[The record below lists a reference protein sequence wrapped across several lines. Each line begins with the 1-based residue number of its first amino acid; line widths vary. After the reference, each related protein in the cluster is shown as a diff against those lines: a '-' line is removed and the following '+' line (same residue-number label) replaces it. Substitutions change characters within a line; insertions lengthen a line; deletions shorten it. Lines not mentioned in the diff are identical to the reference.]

1 MNTIAVLAV
10 FCITLFSIISD
21 HKGEDSEFAKQ
32 IGQGKRGRRPSRGCH
47 AKRAR
52 AYPSLS
58 GILGSIRRHHPVYGY
73 SRINYVQE
81 CAGGGWG
88 MARRQGTPRA
98 ALGVA
103 ALAVINL
110 AHISFVPGS

>member
-10 FCITLFSIISD
+10 FCIILFSIISD
-21 HKGEDSEFAKQ
+21 HKGDDSEFAKQ
-32 IGQGKRGRRPSRGCH
+32 TVQGKRGRRGCH

-58 GILGSIRRHHPVYGY
+58 GLLGSIRRHHPVYGF
-73 SRINYVQE
+73 SRINSVQE